1 MNWGKINKNV
11 NYSTVGRLFI
21 KNNYEHLLFIL
32 LLFFLFYK
40 LGGYKDKFISM
51 IPDQWTVIIGLS
63 DSVYQ
68 NHIGNTL
75 IIIRLIASIIDGFAS
90 PFYIW
95 YIFNLL
101 VWALVL
107 IALYTNILIA
117 FSSRMASIVVI
128 ALFTS
133 SPRLYGQ
140 FALPYSQAC
149 WSLPLLIVLI
159 YAIFVQKRRCKVF
172 GFFHVLVSISCYLV
186 FSSSIIFVN
195 LFILSLFI
203 YLDGFSNFAR
213 KVSLKAMAVFL
224 AINSLILLIQEKI
237 SSNYPSVDPGANIM
251 FFGGNY
257 FENVDINS
265 ELILS
270 FVRAYVNTQIF
281 WLHAVFF
288 IALFIF
294 PLYLI
299 IFIFGMNLSK
309 KIDFFILFLL
319 FNFYL
324 MSIFIVRYNGVGIL
338 NYDRYFMYI
347 FILLLIPFG
356 VILKNSFLAQKVTAL
371 VFIIVVIFRLMSFDS
386 NLDYQLGN
394 SQLSNRETKTLYIAD
409 DSDRSWA
416 IKIVQVCLEGDR
428 SKFEELAVLGH
439 SNKLNFSTTCQR
451 VNHWFEG

>member
-40 LGGYKDKFISM
+40 LSEYKDKFISM
-51 IPDQWTVIIGLS
+51 VPDQWTVIIGLS

-140 FALPYSQAC
+140 FALPYSQTC

-203 YLDGFSNFAR
+203 YLD
-213 KVSLKAMAVFL
+213 
-224 AINSLILLIQEKI
+224 
-237 SSNYPSVDPGANIM
+237 
-251 FFGGNY
+251 
-257 FENVDINS
+257 
-265 ELILS
+265 
-270 FVRAYVNTQIF
+270 
-281 WLHAVFF
+281 
-288 IALFIF
+288 
-294 PLYLI
+294 
-299 IFIFGMNLSK
+299 
-309 KIDFFILFLL
+309 
-319 FNFYL
+319 
-324 MSIFIVRYNGVGIL
+324 
-338 NYDRYFMYI
+338 
-347 FILLLIPFG
+347 
-356 VILKNSFLAQKVTAL
+356 
-371 VFIIVVIFRLMSFDS
+371 
-386 NLDYQLGN
+386 
-394 SQLSNRETKTLYIAD
+394 
-409 DSDRSWA
+409 
-416 IKIVQVCLEGDR
+416 
-428 SKFEELAVLGH
+428 
-439 SNKLNFSTTCQR
+439 
-451 VNHWFEG
+451 